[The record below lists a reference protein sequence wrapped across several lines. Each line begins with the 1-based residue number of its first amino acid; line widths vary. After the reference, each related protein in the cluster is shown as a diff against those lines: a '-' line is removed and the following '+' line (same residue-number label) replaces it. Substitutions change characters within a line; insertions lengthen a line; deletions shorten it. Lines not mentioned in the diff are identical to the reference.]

1 MLYKTSHVFALPTL
15 FEGMPTVVLEAMA
28 KKMPII
34 VTDVGATL
42 ELVNNANGYI
52 IEKKSVQSLYDAL
65 LNFHQLSEIDKT
77 GLAEASYKRV
87 KENFTWPVIA
97 QKHIDLFNKIAK
109 NINA

>member
-1 MLYKTSHVFALPTL
+1 

-42 ELVNNANGYI
+42 ELVDMNNGYI
-52 IEKKSVQSLYDAL
+52 IDKKSVQSLFDAL
-65 LNFHQLSEIDKT
+65 QAFHQLPKNNKT
-77 GLAEASYKRV
+77 QLAEASYNRV

-97 QKHIDLFNKIAK
+97 QKHIDLFKQIAQST
-109 NINA
+109 NA